1 MTSLPASAP
10 PEASPF
16 QQGLRTYLRAGYPIL
31 YVVTAEEQRA
41 IDLIS
46 GALADEKL
54 SRRKALVW
62 SVSRGLCTLDLKQVD
77 AKTADPKRILPY
89 LQE

>member
-46 GALADEKL
+46 GALADGKTQPPKGA
-54 SRRKALVW
+54 RVVGVARALH
-62 SVSRGLCTLDLKQVD
+62 
-77 AKTADPKRILPY
+77 A
-89 LQE
+89 